1 MFSPQTRMNRFVFLN
16 LSVLSLEMHLG
27 VTASPHTPF
36 PTGYVTLPVHSRSP
50 PLRLMLSHSRE
61 PPFAKN
67 ILSDT
72 KVFQSCLCP
81 FDCFPQ
87 SSESRHTVGN
97 VGCPNG
103 VWCAHLKLPVK
114 RIRRQDRWAAVHNSW
129 FFIAVY
135 RFDIMGLHDAIDSVL
150 TARFTNLFQVH

>member
-1 MFSPQTRMNRFVFLN
+1 MFSPQTRINRFVFLN
-16 LSVLSLEMHLG
+16 LSVLSLEVHLG

-50 PLRLMLSHSRE
+50 PLRLRLSHSRE
-61 PPFAKN
+61 PLFAED

-87 SSESRHTVGN
+87 PPGSRHTISDV
-97 VGCPNG
+97 
-103 VWCAHLKLPVK
+103 ADISLIKL
-114 RIRRQDRWAAVHNSW
+114 
-129 FFIAVY
+129 
-135 RFDIMGLHDAIDSVL
+135 
-150 TARFTNLFQVH
+150 

>member
-87 SSESRHTVGN
+87 SSESRHTIGKI
-97 VGCPNG
+97 GHP
-103 VWCAHLKLPVK
+103 KL
-114 RIRRQDRWAAVHNSW
+114 IRTHGRKVTFH
-129 FFIAVY
+129 
-135 RFDIMGLHDAIDSVL
+135 
-150 TARFTNLFQVH
+150 

>member
-1 MFSPQTRMNRFVFLN
+1 MFSPQTRMSRFVFLN

-61 PPFAKN
+61 QPFAMN

-81 FDCFPQ
+81 FNCFPQ
-87 SSESRHTVGN
+87 SSGSRHTIGKI
-97 VGCPNG
+97 GYP
-103 VWCAHLKLPVK
+103 KL
-114 RIRRQDRWAAVHNSW
+114 IRTHSRKVTFH
-129 FFIAVY
+129 
-135 RFDIMGLHDAIDSVL
+135 
-150 TARFTNLFQVH
+150 